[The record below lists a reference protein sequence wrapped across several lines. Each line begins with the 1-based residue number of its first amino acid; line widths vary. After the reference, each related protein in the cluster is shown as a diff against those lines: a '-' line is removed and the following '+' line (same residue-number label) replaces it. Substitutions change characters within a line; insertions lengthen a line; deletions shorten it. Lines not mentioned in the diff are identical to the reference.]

1 MQGKELYSTG
11 EFAKK
16 ANVSIRTIHFYEKKG
31 LIRPLKI
38 AENGY
43 RYYGEQEFA
52 RLQRILTLKILGFS
66 LEEIQALSLNETDAD
81 YLQQSLE
88 QQRFLMK
95 RKIRYFQT
103 VEKAL
108 GEVSEKLKREKKPN
122 WNEITNLIRIANM
135 DRELVEQY
143 KNGTNINAR
152 IRLHRLYSQNPK
164 SWFCWIYDQIEDK
177 VFGNILELGCGTG
190 QFWKENWERIPAD
203 VHIHITDISPGM
215 LEDSRKN
222 LDFDAEEERAT
233 FRVADACEIPAED
246 DTFDV
251 VVANFVLFYIKDRD
265 KAFSELRRVLKKDGI
280 FICATYGRKHM
291 AEIENLVHS
300 YQPKI
305 HLSEIKLYDL
315 FGLENGKEMLQPYFE
330 NIEKREYKDSL
341 IVPEVQ
347 PLMDYILSCH
357 GNQKEYLIKEYD
369 AFVTYLQEKM
379 EQKGYFKITKQAGVF
394 IANPRK

>member
-135 DRELVEQY
+135 DREPISMPESDFIVCIRKIRRTGFAGFTIKLRIKYLV
-143 KNGTNINAR
+143 
-152 IRLHRLYSQNPK
+152 
-164 SWFCWIYDQIEDK
+164 IY
-177 VFGNILELGCGTG
+177 
-190 QFWKENWERIPAD
+190 W
-203 VHIHITDISPGM
+203 
-215 LEDSRKN
+215 
-222 LDFDAEEERAT
+222 
-233 FRVADACEIPAED
+233 
-246 DTFDV
+246 
-251 VVANFVLFYIKDRD
+251 
-265 KAFSELRRVLKKDGI
+265 
-280 FICATYGRKHM
+280 
-291 AEIENLVHS
+291 NLVVERGSFGKKTGNGFRQMFIFTLQIYHLECWKTAV
-300 YQPKI
+300 KI
-305 HLSEIKLYDL
+305 WILMQRKSVRHLEWQ
-315 FGLENGKEMLQPYFE
+315 MLVKFRLRM
-330 NIEKREYKDSL
+330 I
-341 IVPEVQ
+341 
-347 PLMDYILSCH
+347 PLMW
-357 GNQKEYLIKEYD
+357 
-369 AFVTYLQEKM
+369 
-379 EQKGYFKITKQAGVF
+379 
-394 IANPRK
+394 

>member
-164 SWFCWIYDQIEDK
+164 NWFCWIYDQIEDK

-265 KAFSELRRVLKKDGI
+265 KAFSEIRRVLKRDGV
-280 FICATYGRKHM
+280 FKFDTYG
-291 AEIENLVHS
+291 
-300 YQPKI
+300 
-305 HLSEIKLYDL
+305 D
-315 FGLENGKEMLQPYFE
+315 
-330 NIEKREYKDSL
+330 
-341 IVPEVQ
+341 
-347 PLMDYILSCH
+347 
-357 GNQKEYLIKEYD
+357 
-369 AFVTYLQEKM
+369 
-379 EQKGYFKITKQAGVF
+379 
-394 IANPRK
+394 